1 MQTIAITYD
10 PAKRRITAS
19 SECAGTTID
28 DLSTTLQVS
37 GIPTGWGG
45 RIEFG
50 VTVKDTTGANVRPYL
65 SLDGTGSCVLTRPIL
80 NACRRD
86 NRLPLQLVIDHT
98 VDDQTETIGSNILI
112 FSVDPSI
119 DALAEFS
126 ESYDDPWH
134 KILIDAESEPGAIQF
149 TRMDGTHKMVELDL
163 SGAEIPASAITG
175 VISPEHLPAG
185 VVEKLVKVQDD
196 TERFALTTDEVQ
208 NWDTVLVLD
217 TNLMYMVVDDTKLDS
232 EDGYEPYKAYLYWG
246 GIDGDLEDQADL
258 KGALDAKADVSEGI
272 EQWDVQVTYSAG
284 AITNVG
290 GTLYISLVSDNLGH
304 DPTEDDPID
313 PHYWRTLTVTHVV
326 SEGSFMAVTIGNG
339 VDSQFVITHSF
350 DSYDVAVDIFENNG
364 TRADFSTLVERLNV
378 NQVRLTFTEPP
389 ASNSVRVLLSIPGGP
404 VTSVQG
410 RVGNVVVT
418 ADDLGLGN
426 VVTKE
431 EGIAQW
437 DPTIEYGDAAITNVN
452 GTLYISLQPDNL
464 NHDPLNSTGWW
475 DEIHTGSGTRD
486 VTNTKKF
493 VIGDGATTQFT
504 LQHSLNTYDVNVLIY
519 SNDATKHTTGA
530 TVERL
535 NNNDVRVSFVVA
547 PATDEITVVVQK
559 LGAAIAYL
567 EDGQY
572 VLLTASDLGV
582 EEGAQ
587 VNVIETVKVNGTAL
601 TPDANKAVDV
611 TVPTALS
618 ALAEDSTHRVTTDA
632 EKSAWDGKASS
643 FETTI
648 TGNGSQTEF
657 NIAHSFGHC
666 PQVSLYESDGTEIS
680 TLTKVF
686 VNSIKLIFITA
697 PENGVTYKVVM
708 TR

>member
-1 MQTIAITYD
+1 M
-10 PAKRRITAS
+10 TAS
-19 SECAGTTID
+19 GECAGTTID
-28 DLSTTLQVS
+28 DLSTKLQVS
-37 GIPTGWGG
+37 GIPQDHGG
-45 RIEFG
+45 RIDFG
-50 VTVKDTTGANVRPYL
+50 VIVKDVNGNNVRPYL
-65 SLDGTGSCVLTRPIL
+65 TLDNTGSCVLTRLIL
-80 NACRRD
+80 NACKRD
-86 NRLPLQLVIDHT
+86 NKLPIQLVLEHT
-98 VDDQTETIGSNILI
+98 SDGVTETIASNIL
-112 FSVDPSI
+112 VLNVGPAL
-119 DALAEFS
+119 DALGEFS
-126 ESYDDPWH
+126 ESYDDVWH
-134 KILIDAESEPGAIQF
+134 RILIDAESVPGATRF
-149 TRMDGTHKMVELDL
+149 TRMDGSAENVGLDISTLDL
-163 SGAEIPASAITG
+163 PASQITG

-185 VVEKLVKVQDD
+185 VVEKLVKVANDAA
-196 TERFALTTDEVQ
+196 RFALTTAEVQ
-208 NWDTVLVLD
+208 NWDTVLVLSTD
-217 TNLMYMVVDDTKLDS
+217 LMYMVVDDTKLDS
-232 EDGYEPYKAYLYWG
+232 EDGYEPYKAYMYWG
-246 GIDGDLEDQADL
+246 GIEGDLADQTDL
-258 KGALDAKADVSEGI
+258 KAVLDAKADVSEGI
-272 EQWDVQVTYSAG
+272 EQWDLLKEYSSG

-290 GTLYISLVSDNLGH
+290 GTLYVSLVSGNTGH
-304 DPTEDDPID
+304 DPTQESLLD
-313 PHYWRTLTVTHVV
+313 PHYWRPYAATSVV
-326 SEGSFMAVTIGNG
+326 SEGAFYAVTVGDG
-339 VDSQFVITHSF
+339 SSTQITVSHNLN
-350 DSYDVAVDIFENNG
+350 SYDVNVYLFENSG
-364 TRADFSTLVERLNV
+364 SRADLSTLVERLNV
-378 NQVRLTFTEPP
+378 NQVRLTFSEAP
-389 ASNSVRVLLSIPGGP
+389 ASNSVRVLVSIPGGP

-410 RVGNVVVT
+410 RVGDVVIT

-437 DPTIEYGDAAITNVN
+437 DATIEYGDAAITNVN
-452 GTLYISLQPDNL
+452 GTLYISLQPANL

-535 NNNDVRVSFVVA
+535 NNNDVRVSFAVA
-547 PATDEITVVVQK
+547 PASDEITVVVQK
-559 LGAAIAYL
+559 LGAAIAYV

-587 VNVIETVKVNGTAL
+587 VNVQADWNEADSTKDDYIKNKPTI
-601 TPDANKAVDV
+601 PDELAD
-611 TVPTALS
+611 LS
-618 ALAEDSTHRVTTDA
+618 DDATHRVVTDT
-632 EKSAWDGKASS
+632 EKTAWNGKASS

-666 PQVSLYESDGTEIS
+666 PQVSLYESDGTEVS